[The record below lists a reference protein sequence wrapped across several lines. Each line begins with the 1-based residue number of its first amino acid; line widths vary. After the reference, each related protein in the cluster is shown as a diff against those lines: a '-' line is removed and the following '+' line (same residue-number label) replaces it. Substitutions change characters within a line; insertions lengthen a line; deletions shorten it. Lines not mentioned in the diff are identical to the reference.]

1 MAGNRLTADEVESR
15 VLQCYE
21 LRFNSND
28 GLGIKKWLQYCHEN
42 YNDKSEQQYTDY
54 WMKAGERYKEGW
66 RELLNKQLTPAVLTI
81 IELLGSEDEKVRQRA
96 VDQIMKYTGN
106 DIEKVEANVSLT
118 QVKTNWGA
126 TDGTDS

>member
-1 MAGNRLTADEVESR
+1 
-15 VLQCYE
+15 
-21 LRFNSND
+21 
-28 GLGIKKWLQYCHEN
+28 
-42 YNDKSEQQYTDY
+42 
-54 WMKAGERYKEGW
+54 MKAGERYKEGW

-81 IELLGSEDEKVRQRA
+81 IELLASEDEKVRQRA